1 MPGTASDARQL
12 RNAFERFNRQSS
24 QLEHSY
30 RELQE
35 KVASLTTRLRDA
47 RSARLAELVKKERLS
62 QRLSLLL
69 DTLPGAI
76 VVIDGDGVIRE
87 QNTEASVL
95 LNEPLSGYSWAS
107 IIRREMRDGG
117 SEDGNIQLRDGRWLS
132 IARRPFA
139 EEPGE
144 ILLLADI
151 SDSRQMSEFR
161 QRKERLRAIGEMTA
175 EFAHQVRT
183 PLASATLYL
192 SQLDTSTEA
201 QRRVV
206 GKIGER
212 LGDLGR
218 MVNDM
223 LGFAAGGKRADQFV
237 DVGALL
243 RRVRSTLD
251 VQLGDSTELILKIGG
266 TCIDRDGGDLAPIE
280 FPGNENALKGA
291 LINLVMNARQAC
303 PARARITVDAWRDRA
318 WVHFAVTDNGPGIPE
333 DVLPR
338 LFEPFFTTRPQ
349 GTGLGLA
356 VVLDV
361 ARAHGGDVRAE
372 TLADGARFIIRLPCA
387 ASPRNAA
394 GPGCA
399 GRDGAVDA

>member
-12 RNAFERFNRQSS
+12 QNAFERFNQQSS

-30 RELQE
+30 RELQD
-35 KVASLTTRLRDA
+35 KVASLTSRLNDA

-87 QNTEASVL
+87 QNTEAAVL
-95 LNEPLSGYSWAS
+95 LNEPLSGYAWAS
-107 IIRREMRDGG
+107 IIRREMRHGG

-139 EEPGE
+139 QEPGE

-183 PLASATLYL
+183 PLASAMLYV
-192 SQLDTSTEA
+192 SQLDTSTDA

-212 LGDLGR
+212 LDDLGR

-223 LGFAAGGKRADQFV
+223 LGFAAGGKRADQYV
-237 DVGALL
+237 DVRALF

-251 VQLGDSTELILKIGG
+251 AQLDDSTELSLSIDG
-266 TCIDRDGGDLAPIE
+266 TSIDRDARDTQPLV
-280 FPGNENALKGA
+280 FPGNENALNGA
-291 LINLVMNARQAC
+291 LINLITNARQAC
-303 PARARITVDAWRDRA
+303 HGTARIELDAWRNHE

-361 ARAHGGDVRAE
+361 ARAHGGDVRVE
-372 TLADGARFIIRLPCA
+372 SLEQGARFTMRLPCDA
-387 ASPRNAA
+387 VRRS
-394 GPGCA
+394 GA
-399 GRDGAVDA
+399 GRDGIGQDSVGNE